1 MNPCTR
7 RPRDASESSRIRR
20 SSPGLTT
27 CVAFVAEIL
36 TVGALFASTVAS
48 SQDNPSPAPIPRG
61 DATPSPAVD
70 EVRRQA
76 TDAATR
82 ARPSIDA
89 LHEAASQSLQRTL
102 GGTGTTTSSSPAT
115 KQRLLFF
122 TSRACAVCDE
132 SLDHLVHEVIDRHP
146 ELAPEVVYLG
156 NPLLEYPEAA
166 SVFVSFADD
175 VIARWREGLR
185 DPAVVAALARA
196 GKVKDTSGRVR
207 VSFATQEAESRGITE
222 VPAFV
227 LTGGPAERVAIGRP
241 TTAHALEEAFGLA
254 SAEPAR

>member
-1 MNPCTR
+1 MSSCIP
-7 RPRDASESSRIRR
+7 RPGAASGSSRIRR
-20 SSPGLTT
+20 ASPGLTPS
-27 CVAFVAEIL
+27 VAFVAGIL
-36 TVGALFASTVAS
+36 TVGALSASTVAI
-48 SQDNPSPAPIPRG
+48 SQDNASPAPIPRG
-61 DATPSPAVD
+61 DATPSPTVD
-70 EVRRQA
+70 EIRRQA
-76 TDAATR
+76 TDAATH
-82 ARPSIDA
+82 ARPSIEA

-102 GGTGTTTSSSPAT
+102 GGTGTRVNSSPAA
-115 KQRLLFF
+115 KQRFLFF

-132 SLDHLVHEVIDRHP
+132 SLDQLVHEVIDRHP
-146 ELAPEVVYLG
+146 DLAPEVVYLG
-156 NPLLEYPEAA
+156 NPLVEYPEAA

-175 VIARWREGLR
+175 VIARWRDRLR

-196 GKVKDTSGRVR
+196 GKVNDTSGRVR

-241 TTAHALEEAFGLA
+241 ASARALEEAFGLA